1 MDDMSQFD
9 RDCID
14 GENREWEMQQKDKEI
29 ERLEK
34 EVEVLNDHYDEADKA
49 IKVALGEQG
58 MEYEKEIEKMKR
70 AFCAIWDCKYESDK
84 IMCFIEDIVGTNIY
98 DFFDEYKKKMYKKVE

>member
-29 ERLEK
+29 ERLKK
-34 EVEVLNDHYDEADKA
+34 EVEGWKE
-49 IKVALGEQG
+49 
-58 MEYEKEIEKMKR
+58 EKRLAEKYIRDLK
-70 AFCAIWDCKYESDK
+70 KSL
-84 IMCFIEDIVGTNIY
+84 EDMTLDYLAECN
-98 DFFDEYKKKMYKKVE
+98 KH

>member
-29 ERLEK
+29 ERLKK

-58 MEYEKEIEKMKR
+58 MEYEKEIKR
-70 AFCAIWDCKYESDK
+70 KNDALT
-84 IMCFIEDIVGTNIY
+84 FIEMWAT
-98 DFFDEYKKKMYKKVE
+98 FDNSDSITETEAIFSKIRCCANQALKEK